1 MSIYPYLEKITLE
14 QAKYINEFNLDK
26 NIQFI
31 EVNCPICFSSKQKK
45 LFDNDRYNLRCNI
58 CLCLNCGLVFSK
70 MQMDE
75 KSLNYF
81 YENYYRKI
89 YEQNYDLNKYREKLI
104 NFDFNYSNNP
114 NFNEYSNSLFFEFIN
129 SHNLDYD
136 SVFEIGT
143 GMGVNLLYFKQINKK
158 VSGIEPDENCVNILK
173 DFVPD
178 IEHGFLNN
186 INKSSDLIILR
197 HVLEHL
203 SDPIKSLKIIS
214 KFSNKYLFIEVPGS
228 IKYLQ
233 SVQNAHNLFFT
244 PNTLNNLII
253 NNGFELLSLEVC
265 KENDFIFALYKK
277 QNNAMK
283 YNYDLKKEINVS
295 KRMFYF
301 MMLKSYIKKILKILK
316 LI

>member
-1 MSIYPYLEKITLE
+1 MSIYPYLEKITSE
-14 QAKYINEFNLDK
+14 QGKYINEFNLDK

-45 LFDNDRYNLRCNI
+45 FFDNDRYNLRCKI

-89 YEQNYDLNKYREKLI
+89 YEPNYNLNEYKEKLI
-104 NFDFNYSNNP
+104 NFNFIYSKNP
-114 NFNEYSNSLFFEFIN
+114 NFEKYSNSLFFEFIN
-129 SHNLDYD
+129 SNNLDYD

-158 VSGIEPDENCVNILK
+158 VSGLEPDKNCANILK
-173 DFVPD
+173 DFIPD
-178 IEHGFLNN
+178 IKHGFLKN
-186 INKSSDLIILR
+186 IDKSSDLVILK

-203 SDPIKSLKIIS
+203 SDPINSLKIIS

-253 NNGFELLSLEVC
+253 NNGFKLLSLQIC
-265 KENDFIFALYKK
+265 KENDFIFALYEKLRTA
-277 QNNAMK
+277 QF
-283 YNYDLKKEINVS
+283 NYSFKKEVS
-295 KRMFYF
+295 KSKQMFQF
-301 MMLKSYIKKILKILK
+301 MMLKYYIKKILKILK
-316 LI
+316 LL